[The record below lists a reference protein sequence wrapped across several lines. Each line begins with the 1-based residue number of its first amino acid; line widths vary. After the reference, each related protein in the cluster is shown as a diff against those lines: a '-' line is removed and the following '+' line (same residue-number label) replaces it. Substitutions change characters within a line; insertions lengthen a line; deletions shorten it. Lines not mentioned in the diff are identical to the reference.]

1 MTRDQ
6 ILAKIAELEAK
17 REQAKQPEA
26 KYYYTLCLVGWRR
39 MLAKV

>member
-1 MTRDQ
+1 MTREQ

-17 REQAKQPEA
+17 HSAAKNGEA
-26 KYYYTLCLVGWRR
+26 KYYYALCLVGWRR